1 MTSTSSASGQGAGE
15 RGAKPVIGIV
25 GGIGSGKSLAAS
37 MFGEMG
43 CAVIDVDRIGHDVL
57 AEPEVIDAVRRRWSD
72 AVINADGSV
81 DRGALGRIVFADP
94 AEMTALREISWPRIG
109 ERLARQ
115 VGEALADG
123 AFRAVVVD
131 AAVLFEAGWDA
142 NCTHVVFVDAPEAL
156 RRERVARRGW
166 SAEEL
171 ERRENQQIPLDSKR
185 RRCYATLHNRSS
197 EPHLREQVRQL
208 LERIA
213 PAAE

>member
-1 MTSTSSASGQGAGE
+1 MTSIPAGQDGGSRAT
-15 RGAKPVIGIV
+15 KPVIGIV

-37 MFGEMG
+37 MFGEIG
-43 CAVIDVDRIGHDVL
+43 CAVIDVDRIGHAVL
-57 AEPEVIDAVRRRWSD
+57 EDPEVIDAVRRRWSD
-72 AVINADGSV
+72 AVIGTEGSV

-109 ERLARQ
+109 QRLARQ
-115 VGEALADG
+115 VGEAMSNR

-142 NCTHVVFVDAPEAL
+142 NCTHVIFVDAPEAL
-156 RRERVARRGW
+156 RRQRVACRGW
-166 SAEEL
+166 SAEDL
-171 ERRENQQIPLDSKR
+171 MRRENQQIPLDSKR

-197 EPHLREQVRQL
+197 EPHLREQVRLL

-213 PAAE
+213 PDAD